1 MSDQPEKYAKVY
13 DPSPQRLQKAKD
25 DGNVCKSKEVA
36 TAAMAM
42 ASGVG
47 VLVVGHQFFGVL
59 MDGAT
64 EAFSRSHEA
73 AGGIQPIIEVFRGF
87 SGNIALVLTPLIAIM
102 LITAVL
108 ANVGQ
113 TGVIFSMKAIQP
125 KLERV
130 NPFKKIKELFSPTQ
144 ASMRVLVAIMKLA
157 FVGIVVAIIV
167 ADELSDVQLLAS
179 RDVDTIALDLGLA
192 AVRILMA
199 TGISLCIVA
208 LIDFIYQKK
217 RYIENLKMT
226 HEEVKRERKDN
237 EGSPEIKGKR
247 KSMYRQLTL
256 NRVLD
261 EVPKADVVVTNPT
274 HYAVALRYVQGADA
288 APRVVAKGVDSLA
301 LTIRKIA
308 RRNNVPV
315 VENRPLARV
324 LWRKVKV
331 GHGVPVDF
339 YQAVAE
345 VLAHVYQLRQ
355 KLLAR
360 GGSR

>member
-1 MSDQPEKYAKVY
+1 MSDQPEKYAKVF
-13 DPSPQRLQKAKD
+13 DPTPRRLDQAKEE
-25 DGNVCKSKEVA
+25 GNVAKSKEVA

-47 VLVVGHQFFGVL
+47 VMVVGHQFFGVL
-59 MDGAT
+59 MDGFT
-64 EAFSRSHEA
+64 EVFSRSPEA
-73 AGGIQPIIEVFRGF
+73 VNGVQPIIEVFRLLAGK
-87 SGNIALVLTPLIAIM
+87 IALVLSPLIGIM
-102 LITAVL
+102 LLTAVL
-108 ANVGQ
+108 SNIGQ
-113 TGVIFSMKAIQP
+113 TGVVFSLKAIQP
-125 KLERV
+125 KWERV
-130 NPFKKIKELFSPTQ
+130 NAFKKIKELFSPTQ
-144 ASMRVLVAIMKLA
+144 ASMRVLVASMKLL
-157 FVGIVVAIIV
+157 FVGIVVTVIV
-167 ADELSDVQLLAS
+167 ADELSDVELIAS
-179 RDVDTIALDLGLA
+179 RDVDTIARDLGMA
-192 AVRILMA
+192 SVRILLA
-199 TGISLCIVA
+199 TGLSLCVVA
-208 LIDFIYQKK
+208 IIDFIYQKR

-237 EGSPEIKGKR
+237 EGSPEIKGRR

-256 NRVLD
+256 NRVLE
-261 EVPKADVVVTNPT
+261 EVPRADVVVTNPT

-331 GHGVPVDF
+331 GHGVPVEF
-339 YQAVAE
+339 FQAVAE

-355 KLLAR
+355 KILAR